1 MNHHDKMRVLFV
13 CIGNACRSPMGEA
26 IAAKDAADVIESSS
40 AGLYPM
46 GMIPEMTQTTLE
58 RNGYSVNGL
67 RSKGLPEIVP
77 GEVDLVINLSGY
89 ERAQALEKF
98 VRVENWGVSDP
109 YGADEATYQ
118 RILEQIR
125 ERVKNLA
132 QRLRKR
138 APRGGLRAA
147 EETKCDASKPV
158 FRRKIT

>member
-1 MNHHDKMRVLFV
+1 MNHHDKIRVLFV

-67 RSKGLPEIVP
+67 RSKGLREIVP
-77 GEVDLVINLSGY
+77 GEVDLVINMSGY

-98 VRVENWGVSDP
+98 VQVENWEVSDP

-125 ERVKNLA
+125 ERVKSLA
-132 QRLRKR
+132 QRLRKEQ
-138 APRGGLRAA
+138 RAA
-147 EETKCDASKPV
+147 V
-158 FRRKIT
+158 

>member
-1 MNHHDKMRVLFV
+1 MNHHDKFRVLFV

-46 GMIPEMTQTTLE
+46 GMIPEMTQTILE
-58 RNGYSVNGL
+58 RNGYSANGL
-67 RSKGLPEIVP
+67 RSKGLREIVP

-89 ERAQALEKF
+89 ERAQPLEKF
-98 VRVENWGVSDP
+98 VQVENWEVSDP

-125 ERVKNLA
+125 ERVKRLA
-132 QRLRKR
+132 QRLRKEQ
-138 APRGGLRAA
+138 RAA
-147 EETKCDASKPV
+147 V
-158 FRRKIT
+158 

>member
-77 GEVDLVINLSGY
+77 AEVDLVINLSGY

-98 VRVENWGVSDP
+98 GQVENWEVSDP

-132 QRLRKR
+132 QRLRKEH
-138 APRGGLRAA
+138 RAA
-147 EETKCDASKPV
+147 V
-158 FRRKIT
+158 